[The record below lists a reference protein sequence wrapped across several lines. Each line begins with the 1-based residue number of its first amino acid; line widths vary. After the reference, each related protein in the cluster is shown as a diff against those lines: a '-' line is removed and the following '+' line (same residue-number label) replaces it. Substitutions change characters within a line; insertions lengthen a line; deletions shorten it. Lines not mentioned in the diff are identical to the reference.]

1 MAPGGRGKGNLPAE
15 LTSFIGRR
23 DETAEVKRLLA
34 DYRLVTLTGVGGV
47 GKTRLALR
55 TAADLAR
62 AFPDGV
68 WLVQLD
74 QLRDEALVAQA
85 VAGALGVQDQAGAS
99 PAASVAS
106 YLADCRLLLVL
117 DNCEH
122 LVDAA
127 AKLADQLL
135 RAAPDLWVLA
145 TSREALNIAAETVLP
160 VPPLAAP
167 EAGHPLV
174 QAGLFPAVRLFAERA
189 AQAVPGFALTA
200 ANQAAVAGIC
210 RRLEGL
216 PLALELAAALVRVLS
231 PEQIDERLADRLGL
245 LTRGGRAH
253 PARQQTLRA
262 SIEWSYELCSPAEQL
277 LWARLSVFVGGFE
290 LDAVEGVCADHLLA
304 ARNVLGPLAALADKS
319 VLIAEHGEGVVRY
332 RLPETL
338 REFGQERLQE
348 FGGYTALRCRHR
360 DWHEQLA
367 RHTDADLLSPRIAVW
382 VARLY
387 REHANVRA
395 AQDFCQ
401 AEPGEAEAE
410 AGLRIALHVWPYY
423 YWHGGYVSEGRY
435 RLGQALARAREPTVW
450 RARGLLLAGLLAAVS
465 GDRGAAQGLLA
476 EGTGLA
482 RQLND
487 PATSAFAASV
497 AGNACLFAND
507 LRQAT
512 AYLEDALAA
521 LPAAA
526 DQARQRAIVLHWLA
540 VTAGLAGDEE
550 QVLARRW
557 ELVALT
563 EPGGEFIQ
571 RWYCTRS
578 VWALGLAAWRRGGL
592 DRAAGLQQQCLR
604 LLEGLDDRV
613 GNTYCLEALA
623 WIAASGH
630 QYERAAVLLGAADR
644 LLRSMAMTLD
654 GYQPLATCQRDCE
667 GQARQALGE
676 QAFQAA
682 RQCGLELTAEDA
694 LAYALQPSPDKLP
707 GKPPVPAAPEPGAV
721 LTLTVPGSPQLL
733 APGVAM
739 LSARERELVALVAH
753 GRTDAQIA
761 AQLYI
766 SVRTVRSHL
775 DRIRDKTGCRRRADL
790 TRLAL
795 TAGLV

>member
-1 MAPGGRGKGNLPAE
+1 MAPGGRGKGNLSAE
-15 LTSFIGRR
+15 LTSFVGRR
-23 DETAEVKRLLA
+23 DEMAEVKRLLA
-34 DYRLVTLTGVGGV
+34 DYRLVTLTGIGGV

-55 TAADLAR
+55 AAGGLAR
-62 AFPDGV
+62 GFPDGV

-85 VAGALGVQDQAGAS
+85 VASALGVQDRASAS
-99 PAASVAS
+99 PAVVLAN
-106 YLADCRLLLVL
+106 YLADRRLLLVL

-127 AKLADQLL
+127 AKLTDQLL
-135 RAAPDLWVLA
+135 RAAPDLQVLA
-145 TSREALNIAAETVLP
+145 TSREALNVAAETVLP

-167 EAGHPLV
+167 KAGHPLTLA

-189 AQAVPGFALTA
+189 AQAVPGFAVTE

-210 RRLEGL
+210 QRLEGL
-216 PLALELAAALVRVLS
+216 PLALELAAAQLRVLS

-245 LTRGGRAH
+245 LTRGSRAH

-262 SIEWSYELCSPAEQL
+262 SVEWSYELCSPAERL
-277 LWARLSVFVGGFE
+277 LWARLSVFAGGCE
-290 LDAVEGVCADHLLA
+290 LDAVEGICADHRLA
-304 ARNVLGPLAALADKS
+304 AGEVLGLLAALADKS
-319 VLIAEHGEGVVRY
+319 ILIAEHGDGVVRY

-348 FGGYTALRCRHR
+348 FGGYTALRRRHR

-367 RHTDADLLSPRIAVW
+367 QHTDTDLLSPQIAAW

-387 REHANVRA
+387 REHANLQA
-395 AQDFCQ
+395 AQDFCR
-401 AEPGEAEAE
+401 AEPGEAE

-435 RLGQALARAREPTVW
+435 WLSQALARAREPTVW
-450 RARGLLLAGLLAAVS
+450 RVRGLLLAGLLAAVS
-465 GDRGAAQGLLA
+465 GDRDAAQGLLP

-512 AYLEDALAA
+512 VYFEDALAA

-550 QVLARRW
+550 RVLARQR

-578 VWALGLAAWRRGGL
+578 VWALGLAAWRRGDLG
-592 DRAAGLQQQCLR
+592 RAAGLQQQCLR
-604 LLEGLDDRV
+604 LLEGLNDRV

-630 QYERAAVLLGAADR
+630 QYKRAAVLLGAADR

-654 GYQPLATCQRDCE
+654 GYQPLAACQRDCE
-667 GQARQALGE
+667 RQVRQTLGE

-682 RQCGLELTAEDA
+682 HQRGLKLPAEDA
-694 LAYALQPSPDKLP
+694 LAYALQQPQ
-707 GKPPVPAAPEPGAV
+707 GKPSTPTAPEPGAALM
-721 LTLTVPGSPQLL
+721 LTIPSFPQSLPSGM
-733 APGVAM
+733 AK
-739 LSARERELVALVAH
+739 LSARERELVTLVAR

-761 AQLYI
+761 EQLCI

-790 TRLAL
+790 TRIAL
-795 TAGLV
+795 QAHLI

>member
-1 MAPGGRGKGNLPAE
+1 MAPGGHGKGNLPAE
-15 LTSFIGRR
+15 LTSFVGRR
-23 DETAEVKRLLA
+23 DEVAQVERLLA
-34 DYRLVTLTGVGGV
+34 EYRLVTLTGVGGV

-55 TAADLAR
+55 AAAGLAR

-74 QLRDEALVAQA
+74 QLREEALVAQA
-85 VAGALGVQDQAGAS
+85 VAGTLGLQDRAGAS
-99 PAASVAS
+99 PAASLAS
-106 YLADCRLLLVL
+106 YLADRRLLLVL

-127 AKLADQLL
+127 SKLADRLL
-135 RAAPDLWVLA
+135 RAASDLRVLA
-145 TSREALNIAAETVLP
+145 TSRESLNIAAETVLP

-167 EAGHPLV
+167 EAGYPLTLA
-174 QAGLFPAVRLFAERA
+174 QAGLFPSVRLFAERA
-189 AQAVPGFALTA
+189 AQAVPGFALSE
-200 ANQAAVAGIC
+200 ANQAAVTGIC

-216 PLALELAAALVRVLS
+216 PLALELAAARLRVLS
-231 PEQIDERLADRLGL
+231 PEQIDARLGDRLGL
-245 LTRGGRAH
+245 LTRGSRTS
-253 PARQQTLRA
+253 PPRQQTLRA
-262 SIEWSYELCSPAEQL
+262 SIEWSHELCSAAERL
-277 LWARLSVFVGGFE
+277 LWTRMSVFAGGCE
-290 LDAVEGVCADHLLA
+290 LDAAEGICADRRLA
-304 ARNVLGPLAALADKS
+304 AGEVLGLLAALADKS
-319 VLIAEHGEGVVRY
+319 ILIAEHGEGVVRY

-338 REFGQERLQE
+338 REYGQERLQE
-348 FGGYTALRCRHR
+348 SGEYTALRRRHR

-367 RHTDADLLSPRIAVW
+367 RHTDADLLSPQIAAW

-387 REHANVRA
+387 RDHANLQA
-395 AQDFCQ
+395 AWDFCQ
-401 AEPGEAEAE
+401 AEPGEAE

-435 RLGQALARAREPTVW
+435 RLGQALARVPEPTVW
-450 RARGLLLAGLLAAVS
+450 RAQGLLLAGLLASVS
-465 GDRGAAQGLLA
+465 GDRGAARPLLT
-476 EGTGLA
+476 EGTSLA

-497 AGNACLFAND
+497 AGNVCLFAND
-507 LRQAT
+507 LRQA
-512 AYLEDALAA
+512 AVYFEDALAA

-540 VTAGLAGDEE
+540 GTAGLAGDEE
-550 QVLARRW
+550 RVLARQR
-557 ELVALT
+557 ELIALT

-578 VWALGLAAWRRGGL
+578 VWAQGLAAWRRGDL

-604 LLEGLDDRV
+604 LLEGLSDRV

-654 GYQPLATCQRDCE
+654 GYQPLAACQRDCE
-667 GQARQALGE
+667 RQARQALGE
-676 QAFQAA
+676 TAFQTAYH
-682 RQCGLELTAEDA
+682 RGLELPAEDA
-694 LAYALQPSPDKLP
+694 LAYALQQPP
-707 GKPPVPAAPEPGAV
+707 GKPPAPTAPEPGAALM
-721 LTLTVPGSPQLL
+721 LT
-733 APGVAM
+733 APGQQQATPPGLAR
-739 LSARERELVALVAH
+739 LSPRERELVTLVAR

-761 AQLYI
+761 EELYI

-790 TRLAL
+790 TRIAL
-795 TAGLV
+795 QANLV